1 MIILMYLLQVNLY
14 LFLFYFLYFVLLRN
28 ETFFKIN
35 RFYLVGSA
43 LLSLAIP
50 IIKLQWVKELFIGQH
65 ALEVTQKIGKV
76 IENENAI
83 IRPLSNQSQTLIG
96 SATAMSNIQMVG
108 MIYGFVTLLFILNF
122 LRKLYLLQVTIGSSN
137 RNKAF
142 SFFKKVV
149 VDSEMEG
156 KETIINHEMIHVKQ
170 WHSLDVIFFELFTAF
185 NWFNPIVFLYRKAIK
200 DIHEFIADDA
210 AASTMKDKSAYT
222 LLLVSNVFGAKPQ
235 YLTNSFFNQ
244 SILKRRI
251 MMLHKTKSRQVAI
264 LKYGLSVPL
273 FVSMVLFSS
282 ATATA
287 EKLTKA
293 IETSPMIE
301 LLSNAELSPIEE
313 IDLSLAKPNV
323 AKKEK
328 ITSTLVQPKND
339 GIQGS
344 DENVDPGVGY
354 LQNFIDYVGL
364 FWKKQSPFN
373 SEFGVGV
380 SYYSFDVDENKRA
393 SNFKVIK
400 SVSPDKEARM
410 LIHLSAFK
418 DSINLAKGTYNFY
431 EGDYFGFAG
440 DNSAD
445 HLDKDI
451 QVTFGSIG
459 NVISE
464 LITRDETRTK
474 AGRIVNYLKVPYLTS
489 PIILVDG
496 KEIKYK
502 VNDKIMELGVT
513 IDTKQQEL
521 KILKGDAAVA
531 AYNESARNGLIL
543 ITTTKK

>member
-1 MIILMYLLQVNLY
+1 MNNTIMIILMYLLQVNLY

-50 IIKLQWVKELFIGQH
+50 IMKLQWVKELFIGQH

-122 LRKLYLLQVTIGSSN
+122 LRKLYLLQVTISSSN

-287 EKLTKA
+287 EKLSKA

-301 LLSNAELSPIEE
+301 LLSNAEL
-313 IDLSLAKPNV
+313 
-323 AKKEK
+323 
-328 ITSTLVQPKND
+328 
-339 GIQGS
+339 
-344 DENVDPGVGY
+344 
-354 LQNFIDYVGL
+354 
-364 FWKKQSPFN
+364 
-373 SEFGVGV
+373 
-380 SYYSFDVDENKRA
+380 
-393 SNFKVIK
+393 
-400 SVSPDKEARM
+400 
-410 LIHLSAFK
+410 
-418 DSINLAKGTYNFY
+418 
-431 EGDYFGFAG
+431 
-440 DNSAD
+440 
-445 HLDKDI
+445 
-451 QVTFGSIG
+451 
-459 NVISE
+459 
-464 LITRDETRTK
+464 
-474 AGRIVNYLKVPYLTS
+474 
-489 PIILVDG
+489 
-496 KEIKYK
+496 
-502 VNDKIMELGVT
+502 
-513 IDTKQQEL
+513 
-521 KILKGDAAVA
+521 
-531 AYNESARNGLIL
+531 
-543 ITTTKK
+543 